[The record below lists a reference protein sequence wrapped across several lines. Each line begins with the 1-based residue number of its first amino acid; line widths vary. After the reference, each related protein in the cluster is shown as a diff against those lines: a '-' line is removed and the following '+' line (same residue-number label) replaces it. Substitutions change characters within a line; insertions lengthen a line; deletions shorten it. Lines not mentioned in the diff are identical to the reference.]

1 MNWTM
6 RTVVGSF
13 VLLAAGQ
20 ALAADVM
27 DTIKSRGTLI
37 VGVKPDYKPFGFRDP
52 NGTLIGIE
60 PDLAA
65 DLAKRLG
72 VKIELVPVLSSN
84 RIEFLQQGKIDV
96 VVATMS
102 DTPERRKVVQAID
115 PPYYSDFAN
124 VMLSKKSGVTKWE
137 ELKGKPICATSAAW
151 YNKEIARK
159 YTPELAAFDGSEKPL
174 FALKQG
180 NCIGYVYDQTFLQG
194 KLLDP
199 EWSADYAL
207 PLPGILDTPWIMA
220 VAQGQDA
227 LKTFLE
233 NATKDWMKTGAI
245 VALENKWGI
254 KPTEYS
260 TKMHEKFKAA
270 TN

>member
-1 MNWTM
+1 
-6 RTVVGSF
+6 
-13 VLLAAGQ
+13 
-20 ALAADVM
+20 
-27 DTIKSRGTLI
+27 
-37 VGVKPDYKPFGFRDP
+37 
-52 NGTLIGIE
+52 
-60 PDLAA
+60 
-65 DLAKRLG
+65 
-72 VKIELVPVLSSN
+72 
-84 RIEFLQQGKIDV
+84 
-96 VVATMS
+96 
-102 DTPERRKVVQAID
+102 
-115 PPYYSDFAN
+115 
-124 VMLSKKSGVTKWE
+124 
-137 ELKGKPICATSAAW
+137 
-151 YNKEIARK
+151 
-159 YTPELAAFDGSEKPL
+159 L

-220 VAQGQDA
+220 VAPGQDA
-227 LKTFLE
+227 LKTYLE
-233 NATKDWMKTGAI
+233 NVTKDWMKTGAI